1 MQHVSHALFP
11 DLNAHTMDQPAANS
25 ASVCLWPLQF
35 TQNKVQ
41 VSVVQMIYNGEQ
53 VVIKC

>member
-1 MQHVSHALFP
+1 MQHVLHALFS

-25 ASVCLWPLQF
+25 VSVCLWPLQF